1 MTGRL
6 DGKRAL
12 ITGAARGMG
21 AAHARAFIAE
31 GARVVLADVADDE
44 GRALAAEL
52 GDAAHYVHLDV
63 TDAEGWAAAVRV
75 AEEELGGLD
84 VLVNNAGVFLRA
96 PLEETTPETWHRILD
111 INLTGPFLGMRAALG
126 ALTTSGRG
134 SIVNVSSTAGMEGYP
149 GYHAYGASKWG
160 LRGLTKSAALEL
172 ASVGI
177 RVNSLHP
184 GGVATP
190 LIEAF
195 REITDADLEGSTLTR
210 LARPEEVTG
219 LVVFLAGDES
229 SYCTGA
235 EFVVDGG
242 ITAGRLV

>member
-21 AAHARAFIAE
+21 AAHARAFVAE

-52 GDAAHYVHLDV
+52 GDVARYVHLDV
-63 TDAEGWAAAVRV
+63 TDAEGWTAAVRV
-75 AEEELGGLD
+75 AEEEFGGLD

-126 ALTTSGRG
+126 ALTASGRG

-242 ITAGRLV
+242 ITAGTLV